1 VSLLTRKRSASS
13 NAAANVPP
21 PLTIRRLR
29 PGDDAVL
36 AYLSQENARFGTLEE
51 RQPLTPLPPGES
63 AAFLADD
70 RTATFV
76 AFSGDEPV
84 GFCYACELY
93 RRHTMLRHLCI
104 YELGVSERHRNQ
116 GIGQALLD
124 AVADHARS
132 QGISQGFVITN
143 GRNPAATQ
151 LYESVGGVR
160 TADDDVVFAF
170 SWVTD

>member
-1 VSLLTRKRSASS
+1 MSLLTRKRSSGAA
-13 NAAANVPP
+13 AAANVPP

-29 PGDDAVL
+29 PGDDPIL
-36 AYLSQENARFGTLEE
+36 AYLANENARFGTLEE
-51 RQPLTPLPPGES
+51 RQPLSPLPAGES

-116 GIGQALLD
+116 GIGQALID

-132 QGISQGFVITN
+132 QGISQGFVIAN
-143 GRNPAATQ
+143 ANNSAATS
-151 LYESVGGVR
+151 LYEGAGGVR

-170 SWVTD
+170 SWIPG